1 MRLFVLK
8 SLRLPLP
15 RRMGY
20 DWNRCFYSWMNFVF
34 NKVDYGRLEEIGPD
48 KIAAEWVVRCGGS
61 IRFQGYERWEKD
73 YNLLPHGTQGR
84 FLLTD
89 IDASNTSI
97 TDGGLAHLG
106 LKHLRTLN
114 MTDCRYVGDLGLT
127 HVKHVQDCLNTLV
140 LQGCTGVTEKG
151 LFHLHYLRHLKY
163 LNVVDTSS
171 VGQSEAIQQLKQSL
185 PQCEIVHN

>member
-89 IDASNTSI
+89 IDASNTRLLEYIGTTRMHRS
-97 TDGGLAHLG
+97 H
-106 LKHLRTLN
+106 RE
-114 MTDCRYVGDLGLT
+114 R
-127 HVKHVQDCLNTLV
+127 
-140 LQGCTGVTEKG
+140 
-151 LFHLHYLRHLKY
+151 
-163 LNVVDTSS
+163 VVSSALSQTS
-171 VGQSEAIQQLKQSL
+171 
-185 PQCEIVHN
+185 EIPECG